1 MKQNNN
7 PYPVDVRLRVDLH
20 QTNSTSFRL
29 DTECNRTTDSKI
41 QRGLDSKKKKLVSRS
56 TCNMLTPFPSN
67 PPHFQS
73 VGILSQLL
81 RPLPSGLVYKEPAGV
96 QTSQRGVGCEMHLA
110 ISGNSPRVSIRWHPK
125 YVVKVLVRGHTRT
138 RLP

>member
-41 QRGLDSKKKKLVSRS
+41 QRGLDSKKKSSSHGPHVTCSPHSHPIHLISSLSVSYRS
-56 TCNMLTPFPSN
+56 S
-67 PPHFQS
+67 
-73 VGILSQLL
+73 
-81 RPLPSGLVYKEPAGV
+81 
-96 QTSQRGVGCEMHLA
+96 
-110 ISGNSPRVSIRWHPK
+110 
-125 YVVKVLVRGHTRT
+125 
-138 RLP
+138 